1 MVKSKLEIFEPIR
14 EYLLAAIDKCPPPD
28 GLCYGKCSTDKR
40 EFLQKFYE
48 QQNYRSNPHNLKHS
62 DIPQEFVKRVLKVA
76 ENLKVLDR
84 SATIGTLQ
92 GEVMGK
98 VNSFAASASEFS
110 GGVSKNINLE
120 QMSQVGGVPFKTNKL
135 VGSYS
140 DDYLKGLTS
149 EIKKVYNQFGGFIKT
164 NKEVI
169 GTIDDLNVLLHN
181 NIQQQLINSLE
192 KRYYKNYLTGG
203 ASSDVQKVLKVLRDG
218 NLDKGD
224 LDLFNAFIMV
234 MELKD
239 GDHATQQ
246 WTSMGPVRSDGLS
259 INPKNEYRL
268 NLKRSKIVGPVRKD
282 DVNVSGK
289 RPDLTGDDRIMKGMD
304 PLLIRCFIPY
314 SSGGKFED
322 DRGNLHTEKNW
333 LYNEFDAVFTQGAG
347 GRDFNTFGS
356 LSSKLDCDEMIR
368 KELLKVKENTAMMIN
383 DPYKKNPD
391 IDDHSWEKRNDGT
404 YQKNLADGS
413 SVVYKEDTNDY
424 NQLFSTANRC
434 FGSQVDMNNENCCE
448 WMEKVLKGDAGE
460 LLIFLQTHRFNWI
473 NAPKEINKAHPILVL
488 KVLKAFGF
496 REELVYD
503 INSVGNG
510 SKIWKIQNVNKWK
523 TKYLDQKFKSELV
536 NKVMENDELVVYL
549 NLLVDYV
556 NQNPSLIND
565 HLVKRVTVIKHRVP
579 DVLEMRGV
587 IPCENPSK
595 KNKYSTDWNELTKN
609 INNIYGDFYKGL
621 NFKTQLPFGMTNL
634 FPSTQT
640 FGYGNVY
647 RGTTLF
653 GGKPDGQAEVIIDV
667 KRTVPQFTHQVTSE
681 IVKLLD
687 KLNNLNKPL
696 STHEQKNIKQKL
708 LDFGKL
714 ETELYNQL
722 NMINTYSQLASYFN
736 KEDAEEV
743 VSMQHIINYV
753 NKYQPLL
760 NKYENTKTGLEG
772 LLTVLKDIADDDEEN
787 NNVLTERQIKI

>member
-1 MVKSKLEIFEPIR
+1 MVKSKLEIFDPIR

-28 GLCYGKCSTDKR
+28 GLCDGKCSSDKKD
-40 EFLQKFYE
+40 FLKKFYE
-48 QQNYRSNPHNLKHS
+48 QKYYRSNPHNLKHS
-62 DIPQEFVKRVLKVA
+62 DIPQEFTKRVLKVA
-76 ENLKVLDR
+76 DNLHKLDR
-84 SATIGTLQ
+84 SATAGTLQ
-92 GEVMGK
+92 KDVMGK
-98 VNSFAASASEFS
+98 VNSYAVAASELS

-140 DDYLKGLTS
+140 DNYLKGLTS
-149 EIKKVYNQFGGFIKT
+149 EIKKVYNQFGGFIKI

-169 GTIDDLNVLLHN
+169 GTIEDLNVLLHN
-181 NIQQQLINSLE
+181 NIQEQLINSLE

-203 ASSDVQKVLKVLRDG
+203 ASDDVKKVLNVLKSGAID
-218 NLDKGD
+218 NGD
-224 LDLFNAFIMV
+224 IELFNAFIMV
-234 MELKD
+234 MELENNDDTKFNWKPL
-239 GDHATQQ
+239 ATI
-246 WTSMGPVRSDGLS
+246 SSNRLLS
-259 INPKNEYRL
+259 INPKNGYRL
-268 NLKRSKIVGPVRKD
+268 NLKRSKNRKMDEYDTSGPKSD
-282 DVNVSGK
+282 ALK
-289 RPDLTGDDRIMKGMD
+289 KLGMD
-304 PLLIRCFIPY
+304 PLLIECFIPY
-314 SSGGKFED
+314 SDGGRFED
-322 DRGNLHTEKNW
+322 ENNDLHPEKGW
-333 LYNEFDAVFTQGAG
+333 LVEQFNRVFQNGAS
-347 GRDFNTFGS
+347 GRDFNTTGS

-368 KELLKVKENTAMMIN
+368 NELSKVEENTATMFN

-391 IDDHSWEKRNDGT
+391 IVDNSWEKRNDGS
-404 YQKNLADGS
+404 YQKNLPDGS
-413 SVVYKEDTNDY
+413 IVVYKEDSNEY
-424 NQLFSTANRC
+424 NQLFTTANRC
-434 FGSQVDMNNENCCE
+434 FGSYVQYTGDDCCD
-448 WMEKVLKGDAGE
+448 WMEKVLKGDAEE
-460 LLIFLQTHRFNWI
+460 LLKFLDNHKFNWI

-536 NKVMENDELVVYL
+536 KNVMNNDDLVIYL

-565 HLVKRVTVIKHRVP
+565 HLVKKVTVIKHRVP
-579 DVLEMRGV
+579 DVLEKRGV

-621 NFKTQLPFGMTNL
+621 NFKSQLPFGMNNL

-640 FGYGNVY
+640 WGYGNVY

-667 KRTVPQFTHQVTSE
+667 KPTLPQFTHQVTTE

-687 KLNNLNKPL
+687 KLNGINKPL
-696 STHEQKNIKQKL
+696 SQHEQKSIKQKL
-708 LDFGKL
+708 LEFGKL

-722 NMINTYSQLASYFN
+722 GMINTYSQLASYFN
-736 KEDAEEV
+736 KEDSEEV

-772 LLTVLKDIADDDEEN
+772 LLTVLKEIADDDDE
-787 NNVLTERQIKI
+787 NNVLSERPIKV